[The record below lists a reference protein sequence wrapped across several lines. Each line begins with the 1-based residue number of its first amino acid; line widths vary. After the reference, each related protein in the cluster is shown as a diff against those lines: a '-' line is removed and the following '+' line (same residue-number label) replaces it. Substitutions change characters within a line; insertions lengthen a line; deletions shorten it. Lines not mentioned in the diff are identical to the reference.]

1 MEAVGGC
8 TGLLLGS
15 EPMVFISCDISDEG
29 CTWFGDQLEIV
40 KSLAGIIKS

>member
-8 TGLLLGS
+8 TGLLLRS
-15 EPMVFISCDISDEG
+15 EPMVFISRVSSDEG

-40 KSLAGIIKS
+40 KS